1 MKRREAKGL
10 MYPKVIAGDAVN
22 SETQTGTDIKSPNK
36 SLLSLTKGPEKGSLA
51 RQKILDNKCF
61 TPGK

>member
-1 MKRREAKGL
+1 